1 MNVSICIPTYNRLD
15 VLQQAVASC
24 LNQTR
29 RPYEILIG
37 DDSSLNDTE
46 EWVKANLPDTDVKI
60 KYFHN
65 SPSLRQARNVNS
77 LFRSA
82 TGDLTVLLHD
92 DDALMPTALETLYNC
107 FQQHP
112 EIDIAFGKQY
122 IMSNE
127 GVINKE
133 DSEELNKAFYRTA
146 TYEGLKLS
154 PLEAGFLQQF
164 PNDGYMIKSHIV
176 KNIQYDEGTGD
187 ACDFD
192 FGLQL
197 GLGNYKMFFV
207 NSYTN
212 CYRISASSVGTKDDN
227 NASIYAFNA
236 VSSLNV
242 PTESSKYKQE
252 WLVSKAPA
260 AIVNAVR
267 LKDYKRAMEIYFSS
281 WHRHKILSF
290 NGVKLLLAISFFSL
304 KRGILKNKVAVG

>member
-1 MNVSICIPTYNRLD
+1 MNISICIPTYNRLD

-37 DDSSLNDTE
+37 DDSSLKDTE
-46 EWVKANLPDTDVKI
+46 EWVSADLTETDVRI
-60 KYFHN
+60 RYFHN

-77 LFRSA
+77 LFKNA
-82 TGDLTVLLHD
+82 EGELTVLLHD
-92 DDALMPTALETLYNC
+92 DDALIPTALETLYNC
-107 FQQHP
+107 FVEHP

-122 IMSNE
+122 IMSND
-127 GVINKE
+127 GVINE
-133 DSEELNKAFYRTA
+133 ADSESLNEAFYRTA

-164 PNDGYMIKSHIV
+164 PNDGYMIKSQIFKKV
-176 KNIQYDEGTGD
+176 QYNEGTGD

-197 GLGNYKMFFV
+197 GRENYKMFFV
-207 NSYTN
+207 NRYTN
-212 CYRISASSVGTKDDN
+212 CYRISESSVGTKADN

-236 VSSLNV
+236 VSCLTV
-242 PTESSKYKQE
+242 PTESSKYKHE

-260 AIVNAVR
+260 AIVNAAR
-267 LKDYKRAMEIYFSS
+267 LKDYRKALEIYFGS
-281 WHRHKILSF
+281 WHRHNIFSLS
-290 NGVKLLLAISFFSL
+290 GVKLFLAISFFSV
-304 KRGILKNKVAVG
+304 KGSILRNRTAV